1 MEYKD
6 YYKILGVDKSASK
19 DEIKKAY
26 RKLARKYHPD
36 TNPNDSEAAKK
47 FSEINEA
54 HEVLSDDD
62 KREKYDQLGSDWQ
75 RYQQSG
81 GTGGFDWSKYTTA
94 SPGGSPGGGWTYYSG
109 DFEDIF
115 GEGGGGFSDF
125 FKTIFGGF
133 GGGFTEDLGGFGGS
147 GFGGSSRKTRGSQ
160 GFSGFGQG
168 FGGGSGFGGR
178 SSIKGQDLSAEIS
191 ISMEEAFR
199 GCTRIIELDGKKM
212 RINLDPGIRD
222 GQTIRLKGKGGA
234 GGQGSAAGDLYI
246 TIRVSEHP
254 DYRREGD
261 DLYKDVPVDV
271 YTAMLGG
278 EQEIET
284 ISGKYKL
291 KIPPGTDSG
300 TSFRLK
306 GRGFPKYGEKGAK
319 GDLYVKAVIHVPKNL
334 NSEEKELVRKL
345 LSMRKNTA
353 GEKV

>member
-1 MEYKD
+1 MKIMEYRD
-6 YYKILGVDKSASK
+6 YYKILGVDKNAGK

-26 RKLARKYHPD
+26 RKLARKFHPD
-36 TNPNDSEAAKK
+36 TNPNDKEAAKK

-54 HEVLSDDD
+54 HEVLSDDE
-62 KREKYDQLGSDWQ
+62 KRKKYDQLGADWQ

-81 GTGGFDWSKYTTA
+81 GSEGFDWSKYSTA
-94 SPGGSPGGGWTYYSG
+94 GPGASPGGGWTYYTG

-115 GEGGGGFSDF
+115 GEGAGGFSDF
-125 FKTIFGGF
+125 FKNIFGGF
-133 GGGFTEDLGGFGGS
+133 GGGFAEDLGGFGS
-147 GFGGSSRKTRGSQ
+147 GA
-160 GFSGFGQG
+160 
-168 FGGGSGFGGR
+168 
-178 SSIKGQDLSAEIS
+178 SIKGQDLSAEIS

-199 GCTRIIELDGKKM
+199 GCTRIIELAGKKM
-212 RINLDPGIRD
+212 RINLDQGIRD

-234 GGQGSAAGDLYI
+234 GGQGGPAGDLYI
-246 TIRVSEHP
+246 TIRVSDHP

-261 DLYKDVPVDV
+261 DLYKDVPVEV

-278 EQEIET
+278 EQEIDT

-300 TSFRLK
+300 TTFRLK
-306 GRGFPKYGEKGAK
+306 GRGFPKYGDKGAK

-334 NSEEKELVRKL
+334 NSEEKELVCKL
-345 LSMRKNTA
+345 ASMRKNTA

>member
-1 MEYKD
+1 MKIMDYKD
-6 YYKILGVDKSASK
+6 YYKILGVDKNASK

-54 HEVLSDDD
+54 HEVLSDDE
-62 KREKYDQLGSDWQ
+62 KRKKYDQLGSDWQ

-81 GTGGFDWSKYTTA
+81 GTGGFDWSKYSTA
-94 SPGGSPGGGWTYYSG
+94 SPGASPGGGWTYYSG

-115 GEGGGGFSDF
+115 GEGAGGFSDF

-133 GGGFTEDLGGFGGS
+133 GGGFTEDLGGF
-147 GFGGSSRKTRGSQ
+147 
-160 GFSGFGQG
+160 
-168 FGGGSGFGGR
+168 GGSGFGGR

-199 GCTRIIELDGKKM
+199 GCTRIIELNGKKM

-234 GGQGSAAGDLYI
+234 GGKAGAAGDLYI

-306 GRGFPKYGEKGAK
+306 GRGFPKYGEQGAK

-345 LSMRKNTA
+345 ASMRKNTA